1 MKDKEKIVP
10 IILTGG
16 SGSRL
21 WPLSRKTY
29 AKQYI
34 KLFDNQ
40 TLFQKTV
47 LRYSGKS
54 YHPPVIVTNDI
65 SRFIIKNQLNT
76 NT

>member
-1 MKDKEKIVP
+1 MATIK
-10 IILTGG
+10 
-16 SGSRL
+16 
-21 WPLSRKTY
+21 KTY

-47 LRYSGKS
+47 LRYSDKS

-65 SRFIIKNQLNT
+65 SRFIIKNQLNECSY
-76 NT
+76 

>member
-47 LRYSGKS
+47 LRYSNKS

-65 SRFIIKNQLNT
+65 SRVYYQRSIE
-76 NT
+76 